1 MQGVNSEL
9 LTTSATQ
16 SSATFKT
23 NPPGTAHLGALQRC
37 AASKDGQ
44 SLRRDAPRTASQM
57 DSFALAPIDEMSS
70 IKNGVKKP
78 VAFSKTQQAILAA
91 GAILTGDALP

>member
-1 MQGVNSEL
+1 
-9 LTTSATQ
+9 
-16 SSATFKT
+16 
-23 NPPGTAHLGALQRC
+23 
-37 AASKDGQ
+37 
-44 SLRRDAPRTASQM
+44 M